1 MLYKLGKHKLICG
14 DCRESKVISQL
25 LQNEKVNLC
34 VTSPPYNIGFNA
46 RLKQIKK
53 RSSGGM
59 YKHNKKFLLK
69 AANAYEDDMPE
80 DVYQQEQIN
89 VINNI
94 YDVLDENGSFFYNH
108 KIRYKS
114 K

>member
-46 RLKQIKK
+46 GIEKRIHINSNFQFKYGFGASTYLGFVKNDWERNDKK
-53 RSSGGM
+53 C
-59 YKHNKKFLLK
+59 
-69 AANAYEDDMPE
+69 
-80 DVYQQEQIN
+80 
-89 VINNI
+89 
-94 YDVLDENGSFFYNH
+94 
-108 KIRYKS
+108 
-114 K
+114 